1 MAKIEKQDV
10 SIVNSVTLG
19 NILGITDRRVRQ
31 LVEESIIETVA
42 RGKYELIKCVQKY
55 CSYLRQKTEADSNKT
70 GAKTDYETERALHE
84 KVKREKADLQFKV
97 MKGEMHR
104 ALDVENVMVDMITN
118 AKTKLLGIPAKA
130 APMIIGYTDIPQIQ
144 SILQKAVYETLEEL
158 VNYTPELFSNKS
170 VLVDEGEDTDD

>member
-1 MAKIEKQDV
+1 MAKIEKQDIT
-10 SIVNSVTLG
+10 IVNSITLG
-19 NILGITDRRVRQ
+19 NIIGITDRRVRQ

-42 RGKYELIKCVQKY
+42 RGKYDLMKCVNRY
-55 CSYLRQKTEADSNKT
+55 CTYLRQKTEADSNKQ
-70 GAKTDYETERALHE
+70 GSKIDYENERALHE

-144 SILQKAVYETLEEL
+144 SILQKAVNETLEEL
-158 VNYTPELFSNKS
+158 VEYDKELFSNK
-170 VLVDEGEDTDD
+170 LVVADEGDEADE

>member
-1 MAKIEKQDV
+1 MAKIEKQDIT
-10 SIVNSVTLG
+10 IVNSVTLG

-31 LVEESIIETVA
+31 LVDETIIETIA
-42 RGKYELIKCVQKY
+42 RGKYDLFKCVQRY
-55 CSYLRQKTEADSNKT
+55 CTYLRQKTEADSNKQ
-70 GAKTDYETERALHE
+70 GAKIDYDNEHALHE

-104 ALDVENVMVDMITN
+104 AIDVENVMVDMITN

-130 APMIIGYTDIPQIQ
+130 APMIIGYTNIPQIQ

-158 VNYTPELFSNKS
+158 ADYNKELFSNKL
-170 VLVDEGEDTDD
+170 VVDEGEEEDE